1 MDKINCILLTV
12 FIIITVSC
20 NYGYALRC
28 YNCEQSPFLC
38 RGNVT
43 CRDDEDTC
51 LQIRFVNLRTYSCWK
66 TSRCTTREVAEHF
79 NADSFRFLCC
89 HRDFCNN
96 APSILLSSA
105 PLGISAVT
113 AIWMKYL

>member
-1 MDKINCILLTV
+1 MDSDDLDFSDNMGEDDFVT
-12 FIIITVSC
+12 
-20 NYGYALRC
+20 GYALRC

-38 RGNVT
+38 RMNVT
-43 CRDDEDTC
+43 CREDEDTC
-51 LQIRFVNLRTYSCWK
+51 LQIRFLNLRTYSCWK

-89 HRDFCNN
+89 YRDFCNK
-96 APSILLSSA
+96 APSTLFSTA